1 MTVWAVPALLA
12 VLLAS
17 ALLLRRWPLPAL
29 AVTLG
34 GAVATRALEPT
45 QATALQIVLACAVG
59 LEICYLAAARARK
72 VSVTGLA
79 MVGAG
84 LLIFSLLRIPSL
96 DSRSPGGDGNVGP
109 DVPLSR
115 SPFPWSRSSPG
126 LSEIQS
132 GRLKSKPN

>member
-1 MTVWAVPALLA
+1 MTVWAVPALMG

-17 ALLLRRWPLPAL
+17 ALVLRRWPLLAL

-59 LEICYLAAARARK
+59 LEICYLAATRARR

-84 LLIFSLLRIPSL
+84 LLFFSLLRTPSL
-96 DSRSPGGDGNVGP
+96 DSGSPGGDGNVEP
-109 DVPLSR
+109 AVALVTIAVS
-115 SPFPWSRSSPG
+115 
-126 LSEIQS
+126 L
-132 GRLKSKPN
+132 